1 MLPADLDDA
10 VRAFLARETRTP
22 AASIGPDT
30 ALVSSGLL
38 DSVGLVRLATLLER
52 RLGIRIPDRDVT
64 AEHFDTLERIEAY
77 IGRRAAS

>member
-1 MLPADLDDA
+1 MLPADVEA
-10 VRAFLARETRTP
+10 SVRSFLARETRLP

-64 AEHFDTLERIEAY
+64 VEHFDTLGRMAAYVER
-77 IGRRAAS
+77 RTSR